1 MCSAA
6 VFSGML
12 YLLFVFSICKRKT
25 SPCGLAGW
33 VAIYIEG
40 RRKKEV
46 GLMYSER
53 ETSCGLA
60 RSRQNRCMP
69 CVCLNHI
76 SSPLIIVP
84 PIESTKVD
92 AQRTRGEARLQLS
105 QMRPACSP
113 AISSTSPV

>member
-40 RRKKEV
+40 RRKKQSAWCTLSV
-46 GLMYSER
+46 M
-53 ETSCGLA
+53 
-60 RSRQNRCMP
+60 QNFM
-69 CVCLNHI
+69 
-76 SSPLIIVP
+76 
-84 PIESTKVD
+84 
-92 AQRTRGEARLQLS
+92 RG
-105 QMRPACSP
+105 
-113 AISSTSPV
+113 